1 MVPMRDNSTEI
12 RKVQKTGG
20 ATYIVS
26 LPKDW
31 VEENRIKPGDGL
43 AIRRMEDASLQIIPP
58 GTREK
63 KTAAEAKIG
72 ISQGDDPYKIAR
84 KVISLYLVG
93 YNVIH
98 IVSETKITPIQ
109 REVIKNYVR
118 EKLVGAELIAD
129 SPSEMT
135 IQVLLSYPELS
146 VKDALRRMFL
156 IASSMQKEAISALEK
171 LDRGAAEEVIRL
183 DDEVDR
189 FSMYVIRQIK
199 LAVQD
204 PRSIKEIGLRNARDC
219 LGYRLIVKSVERIA
233 DHAALIAEKVKLIN
247 KPLDKEVLRGIV
259 NMSAFAN
266 ALVEKSV
273 LALFKEDYD
282 IAEGIIVEKERA
294 KSMEEKV
301 AKLALEIPREDS
313 INVRLITESLRR
325 IAEYSSDIAEIVLNL
340 TVGESTG

>member
-1 MVPMRDNSTEI
+1 MKNDSTEI

-31 VEENRIKPGDGL
+31 VEENKIKPGDGVVIKRL
-43 AIRRMEDASLQIIPP
+43 EDASLQIIPP
-58 GTREK
+58 GTLEEK
-63 KTAAEAKIG
+63 KVAEAKIV
-72 ISQGDDPYKIAR
+72 ISPNEDPHRIAR

-93 YNVIH
+93 HNLIH
-98 IVSETKITPIQ
+98 IASETKISPLQ
-109 REVIKNYVR
+109 RKVIKTYVK

-135 IQVLLSYPELS
+135 IRVMLSYPELS

-171 LDRGAAEEVIRL
+171 LDRGSAEEVVRL

-189 FSMYVIRQIK
+189 FSMYIIRLIK
-199 LAVQD
+199 IAVQN
-204 PRSIKEIGLRNARDC
+204 PRSIRDIGLRNARDC

-233 DHAALIAEKVKLIN
+233 DHAALIAEKVKLIH
-247 KPLDKEVLRGIV
+247 KPLNREVLKEIQ
-259 NMSAFAN
+259 NMSAFVN
-266 ALVEKSV
+266 AMVEKSM

-282 IAEGIIVEKERA
+282 LAEEIIVEKERA
-294 KSMEEKV
+294 ESTEERV
-301 AKLALEIPREDS
+301 IKLTIELPREDS

-325 IAEYSSDIAEIVLNL
+325 IAEYCSDIAEIVLNL
-340 TVGESTG
+340 TVRA